1 MFELNLSKR
10 LQIIFILA
18 LICLYAVRSNPV
30 LALGTFA
37 LTPPYS
43 YGAHYIYQPSGG
55 SSQAAIDRLLGTGFV
70 KAKPA
75 APPLFSAALY
85 SAVSGITFITSEWQF
100 GGANQLGNVTVRAQ
114 LQNLQISSPAGI
126 PASLEV
132 WIAMEDF
139 NSDGS
144 IFNAQFTKLFSATS
158 SHSTPI
164 TLNNSTNWN
173 WLNNHLYRAVIFL
186 IAAGVGA
193 RAYASSA
200 QTNFTLTS
208 ITWGTTANFPSVTGI
223 YCKDGNK
230 ILYDNT
236 SVLLAP
242 GQPILLQGCLGIQ
255 NANSKANVTLID
267 THGNSFNATPRKG
280 VSIDTAGNF
289 SASIPAPNL
298 ANGPYIVQVKSLTG
312 NVSEDIVDVTFGILP
327 APSVA
332 PLQLIPIL
340 AALSVLPVLIKRR
353 SRKSFQ
359 PS

>member
-1 MFELNLSKR
+1 MNLSR
-10 LQIIFILA
+10 PLQITFILA
-18 LICLYAVRSNPV
+18 LICLYAFRSTPV
-30 LALGTFA
+30 LASGTFA

-55 SSQAAIDRLLGTGFV
+55 SSQAVIDRALGTGFV

-75 APPLFSAALY
+75 SPPLLSGALY

-100 GGANQLGNVTVRAQ
+100 GGSNQVGNVTVRAQ
-114 LQNLQISSPAGI
+114 LQNLQISSPVGI

-132 WIAMEDF
+132 WLAMEDF

-144 IFNAQFTKLFSATS
+144 LFNAQFTKLFSTTS
-158 SHSTPI
+158 AHSTPI
-164 TLNNSTNWN
+164 NLNNSTNWN

-208 ITWGTTANFPSVTGI
+208 IAWGTAANFPSVTGI
-223 YCKDGNK
+223 YCKDGHK

-236 SVLLAP
+236 SVLLAA

-255 NANSKANVTLID
+255 SANSKANVTLID
-267 THGNSFNATPRKG
+267 AHGNSVNATPRNG
-280 VSIDTAGNF
+280 VPIDSTGNF
-289 SASIPAPNL
+289 SASIPAPNM
-298 ANGPYIVQVKSLTG
+298 ANGPYIVKVKSSTG
-312 NVSEDIVDVTFGILP
+312 NYSEDIVTVTFGILP
-327 APSVA
+327 APSLGA
-332 PLQLIPIL
+332 LQLVPIL
-340 AALSVLPVLIKRR
+340 TGLSILSLIMRRR
-353 SRKSFQ
+353 SRNRFHSI
-359 PS
+359 